1 MTSEQ
6 GVNIQPS
13 SEDINQVFQN
23 NPVAAQQLQITTLV
37 RLVKEKDDEIASLKE
52 ELASK
57 NGTGSLE
64 EMEKVT

>member
-13 SEDINQVFQN
+13 SEDINQVFNN

-52 ELASK
+52 ELAAK